1 MSKIAVIGAGI
12 SGLGAAYHL
21 QKKGHCVTV
30 FEQSNSVGGRMHTSR
45 KAGYVWD
52 NGAQFMVDS
61 YRYMKELMKELG
73 MSEDVTYVNPIQA
86 MAIGNQQIYRFQ
98 SGNPFSFF
106 RHPKLNA
113 RAKIAAVKVLYNAYK
128 YRNEIDF
135 HDSSRLCS
143 LDDGRDLS
151 WWRSEATDALVDW
164 VLSVPTSTLFFWN
177 EQDTS
182 WHAPLLS
189 LRDAR
194 STWSIYTPNGGMGRV
209 PEALSRLV
217 SVQLG
222 ASVTAV
228 ESTDISSIRV
238 SIEGK
243 EAHTCEYFDR
253 AIISVP
259 APAALRMIANPEL
272 ELGKERTDFLKN
284 TRYTT
289 NVTTIIGYEKA
300 PEQQAYG
307 FAVPSVL
314 NSDLAAI
321 GWDHLKGP
329 NRAPSGQGIAVAMP
343 THSYSQAN
351 WSKADQEIENDVK
364 RMVGQF
370 YPIQDTRL
378 MFTHIQRWRHA
389 MPIQYPGWAR
399 SRDKALKAIR
409 PENPKLFVCGDYWA
423 GPTTEH
429 ALYSGYQA
437 AEEVLDSF

>member
-1 MSKIAVIGAGI
+1 MGKIAVIGAGI
-12 SGLGAAYHL
+12 SGLGAAYQL
-21 QKKGHCVTV
+21 QKKGYHVTV

-45 KAGYVWD
+45 RDGYVWD

-61 YRYMKELMKELG
+61 YQYMKQLMKELG

-98 SGNPFSFF
+98 SANPFSFF

-113 RAKIAAVKVLYNAYK
+113 RTKIAAVKVLYNAYK
-128 YRNEIDF
+128 YRSHIDF
-135 HDSSRLCS
+135 HDSARLHL
-143 LDDGRDLS
+143 LDDDRDLS
-151 WWRSEATDALVDW
+151 WWRSRTTDALVDW
-164 VLSVPTSTLFFWN
+164 VLSVPTSTLFFWS
-177 EQDTS
+177 EQETP

-189 LRDAR
+189 LRDTR

-217 SVQLG
+217 PVRLG

-228 ESTDISSIRV
+228 ESVDNVNIRV

-243 EAHTCEYFDR
+243 EGHSCEYFDR
-253 AIISVP
+253 AVISIP
-259 APAALRMIANPEL
+259 APAALRMIVNPEW
-272 ELGKERTDFLKN
+272 ELGEERTDFLN
-284 TRYTT
+284 YTRYTA
-289 NVTTIIGYEKA
+289 NLTTIIGYEKA

-314 NSDLAAI
+314 NSNLAAI

-329 NRAPSGQGIAVAMP
+329 GRAPSGQGIAVAMP
-343 THSYSQAN
+343 THTYSLSN
-351 WSKADQEIENDVK
+351 WSKTEHEIEIDVK
-364 RMVGQF
+364 RMIEQF
-370 YPIQDTRL
+370 YPAKDIRL
-378 MFTHIQRWRHA
+378 MFTDLQRWSHA

-399 SRDKALKAIR
+399 SRDRALKAKR

-429 ALYSGYQA
+429 ALFSGYRA
-437 AEEVLDSF
+437 AEEVLESF